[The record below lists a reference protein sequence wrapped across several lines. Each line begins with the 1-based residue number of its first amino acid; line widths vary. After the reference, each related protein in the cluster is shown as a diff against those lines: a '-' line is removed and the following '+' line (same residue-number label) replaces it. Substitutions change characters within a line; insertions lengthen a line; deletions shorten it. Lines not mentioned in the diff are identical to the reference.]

1 MYNKHYDSFIS
12 ASAGIL
18 ALTLKENEKC
28 PVCGSLEHPC
38 KASLS
43 DDILTKEELDFEKL
57 ELESKYKVLED
68 LRIEFLNK
76 EKELEILKLELN
88 DLNRDALVSEINE
101 LEKLICGVYVS
112 ENDGLLEIEKRI
124 QELEFIIN
132 DKFNN
137 LSVEDSLDKLN
148 DFIEGYE
155 KKISIINNEIND
167 IKLKY
172 DELLKSKTSI
182 DSLINVLEEDISKI
196 NSYIVKLEKD
206 YIDSYNKLGYSSED
220 EYLRV
225 MLDKHDLEIL
235 EEEVKDYYDELLK
248 VKSNIEGLEKII
260 NGKELVVLDI
270 YEEDLSIVNKR
281 LEEVNLSLKNI
292 SAKISNNEKVY
303 SNLYSVSQK
312 TTKLEKEVMIYKDLS
327 DTANGSITGKSKLE
341 FEQYVQASYF
351 DRVLMSANK
360 RLGYMTD
367 ERYQLVR
374 KEDATKV
381 SDKLGLELEIMD
393 YYTGKNRDIK
403 SLSGGESF
411 KASLALALG
420 MSDTIQE
427 YSGGVVV
434 EAMFIDEG
442 FGSLDDESLE
452 QAMNAIMGISGGN
465 KLIGIISHVN
475 ELKARI
481 DKKIVVNKTSS
492 GSNVSIVV

>member
-1 MYNKHYDSFIS
+1 
-12 ASAGIL
+12 
-18 ALTLKENEKC
+18 
-28 PVCGSLEHPC
+28 
-38 KASLS
+38 
-43 DDILTKEELDFEKL
+43 
-57 ELESKYKVLED
+57 
-68 LRIEFLNK
+68 
-76 EKELEILKLELN
+76 
-88 DLNRDALVSEINE
+88 
-101 LEKLICGVYVS
+101 
-112 ENDGLLEIEKRI
+112 
-124 QELEFIIN
+124 
-132 DKFNN
+132 
-137 LSVEDSLDKLN
+137 
-148 DFIEGYE
+148 
-155 KKISIINNEIND
+155 
-167 IKLKY
+167 
-172 DELLKSKTSI
+172 
-182 DSLINVLEEDISKI
+182 
-196 NSYIVKLEKD
+196 
-206 YIDSYNKLGYSSED
+206 
-220 EYLRV
+220 
-225 MLDKHDLEIL
+225 MLDKYDLEIL

-281 LEEVNLSLKNI
+281 LEEVNLSLKNV

-303 SNLYSVSQK
+303 SNLYNVSQK

-351 DRVLMSANK
+351 DRVLLSANM

-374 KEDATKV
+374 KEEATKV